1 MVEQLG
7 LAIIPRFVYILMASS
22 FTSGTT
28 SGISGAILKAP
39 VLSITTQPALAAMG
53 AKRSLTLPPAE
64 KKPIWQLVNESS
76 LRTCTVR
83 LLPLYISAF
92 PRERSE
98 ASSFSSLTGKA
109 LSSKIFIISL
119 PTAPVA
125 PTTATFH
132 FFILHFL
139 VWYYQS
145 SIFL

>member
-7 LAIIPRFVYILMASS
+7 LAIIPRFLYILMASS
-22 FTSGTT
+22 FTSGTI
-28 SGISGAILKAP
+28 SGISGAIRKTL

-64 KKPIWQLVNESS
+64 KRPIWLPVNESS

-83 LLPLYISAF
+83 LLPLYFSAF
-92 PRERSE
+92 PAERSE
-98 ASSFSSLTGKA
+98 AISFRSLTEKA

-132 FFILHFL
+132 FFIFDAL
-139 VWYYQS
+139 VRYY
-145 SIFL
+145 

>member
-7 LAIIPRFVYILMASS
+7 LAIIPRFLYILMASA

-28 SGISGAILKAP
+28 SGISGAILKAL
-39 VLSITTQPALAAMG
+39 VLSITTQPALAAIG
-53 AKRSLTLPPAE
+53 AKCSLTLPPAE
-64 KKPIWQLVNESS
+64 KRPIWIPVNESS

-83 LLPLYISAF
+83 LLPLYFSIF
-92 PRERSE
+92 PVERSE
-98 ASSFSSLTGKA
+98 ASSFSCLTGKA

-132 FFILHFL
+132 FFIFDAFGQ
-139 VWYYQS
+139 YY
-145 SIFL
+145 